1 MEISLTEPS
10 IVWVFFVCIV
20 ALTAGATFLIVC
32 WKARSEKADCLK
44 EENASLT
51 AENASLIVKN
61 DALKEES
68 VSQKAESAR
77 QKEENDELIS
87 AKHTLTQQLL
97 IERVTGQAQIRVALC
112 EVKAEAFTSARVERE
127 LHWQELPGKW
137 FARNYVFVYRE
148 TLWILGSAKPEL
160 TIAKFE
166 SRMPPEAIVAILG
179 AGVKLI
185 QLTAGGGDTATR
197 HQ

>member
-20 ALTAGATFLIVC
+20 ALTAGATFLIVS
-32 WKARSEKADCLK
+32 WKARSKKADCLK
-44 EENASLT
+44 DENANLK
-51 AENASLIVKN
+51 AENASLMVKN
-61 DALKEES
+61 DALQEES
-68 VSQKAESAR
+68 VR
-77 QKEENDELIS
+77 QIEINDALIS

-97 IERVTGQAQIRVALC
+97 IERVSGQAQIRVALC

-137 FARNYVFVYRE
+137 FARNYVFAYRE
-148 TLWILGSAKPEL
+148 TLWILGNAKPEL

-166 SRMPPEAIVAILG
+166 SRMPPEAVVAILG

-185 QLTAGGGDTATR
+185 QLTAGGRDTAT
-197 HQ
+197 